1 MVHLFHGQEVDI
13 HSDIDHALDN
23 SSMLVKI
30 SSAYFVDYPS
40 VSGHKPLMVYCKKI
54 TTDESFL
61 LSKKFVSWDRY
72 KCLEQKKEICYH
84 NKFEILSEEIG
95 NEELS
100 IDCVIEKFINIT
112 NSIAKDLSI
121 TSSTEIRKAMFRMSR
136 KIYCLQKV
144 KHIKYKQIKRYV
156 SENDSNEFAKI
167 VDSYNRL
174 YESIYKKCNEFRKKN
189 IYIGLDM
196 NVR

>member
-1 MVHLFHGQEVDI
+1 MVHLFHRQEVDI

-100 IDCVIEKFINIT
+100 IDCVIEKFINTT
-112 NSIAKDLSI
+112 NSIAKGFIDYI
-121 TSSTEIRKAMFRMSR
+121 FNRN
-136 KIYCLQKV
+136 QKSDV
-144 KHIKYKQIKRYV
+144 
-156 SENDSNEFAKI
+156 
-167 VDSYNRL
+167 
-174 YESIYKKCNEFRKKN
+174 
-189 IYIGLDM
+189 
-196 NVR
+196 